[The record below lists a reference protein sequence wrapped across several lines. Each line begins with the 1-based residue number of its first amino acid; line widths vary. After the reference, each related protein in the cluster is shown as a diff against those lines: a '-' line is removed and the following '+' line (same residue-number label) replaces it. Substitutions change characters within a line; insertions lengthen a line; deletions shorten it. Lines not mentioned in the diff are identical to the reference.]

1 MELKEKVIEQGT
13 ASKVKRPVISLVM
26 PYFNPGGNLRST
38 VEEALSVL
46 SSIGIPFEIIAVCDG
61 STDGSE
67 SALDGVADE
76 RLKLIKRSK
85 NQGKGFAIREGF
97 SVGKGEF
104 VGFMDADGDID
115 PKVIPKYIELIEANS
130 SDVVL
135 GSKCHP
141 DSAVEYPVLRRLYS
155 YLYQRLIQILF
166 HLDVKDTQVGIKFIR
181 KSLFDQ
187 IEPLMCQERFVF
199 DLELLVAL
207 KSLNDSII
215 ITEAPV
221 WIRRRFSSTIDIR
234 AVVTI
239 VFDTLSLYGRFK
251 LGKYRI

>member
-1 MELKEKVIEQGT
+1 MELKEKVVEQG
-13 ASKVKRPVISLVM
+13 ADAKIKRPLVSLVM
-26 PYFNPGGNLRST
+26 PYFNPGDNLRGT

-46 SSIGIPFEIIAVCDG
+46 SSIGVPFEVIAVCDG

-67 SALDGVADE
+67 SALDGIKDE
-76 RLKLIKRSK
+76 RLKLVKRSK
-85 NQGKGFAIREGF
+85 NQGKGFAIRDGF

-115 PKVIPKYIELIEANS
+115 PKVIPKYLELLEANS

-141 DSAVEYPVLRRLYS
+141 NSVVDYPALRRLYS
-155 YLYQRLIQILF
+155 YLYQRLVQALF

-187 IEPLMCQERFVF
+187 IAPLMREERFVF

-207 KSLNDSII
+207 RSLKDDVIV
-215 ITEAPV
+215 TEAPV
-221 WIRRRFSSTIDIR
+221 WIRRRFSSTIDVR

-239 VFDTLSLYGRFK
+239 VFDTLSLYGRFRV
-251 LGKYRI
+251 GKYRI